1 MEKKIGMKYDAF
13 YVSLL
18 SNEYKSG
25 RKQYIK
31 GFIVGLISNIL
42 AYLNLYEFSSTI
54 YIFKNH
60 K

>member
-1 MEKKIGMKYDAF
+1 MKYDAF

-31 GFIVGLISNIL
+31 GFLIGLLSNIL
-42 AYLNLYEFSSTI
+42 AFLNIYEYSSTI
-54 YIFKNH
+54 YIFK
-60 K
+60 KIK